1 MGDRRRELLWD
12 AGLPGSPWIH
22 TSHSAWCRHCGC
34 ALVSPDGQC
43 SVALGGGVAPLG
55 TVQGWGPPVYPPRS
69 YPAGD
74 GNPKESSPFINSTD
88 LEKGKEYDGKNMAL
102 FEVGHAGAGAGPDGT
117 WGGGHGDRDTEEP
130 VQDLPLRGQQWPR
143 AGGTQPAE
151 CSMPQQLSW
160 CEQRCAVLWVPGR
173 GGAGP
178 QLLGAALCR
187 RRWTPAR
194 WSRPC

>member
-1 MGDRRRELLWD
+1 MG
-12 AGLPGSPWIH
+12 
-22 TSHSAWCRHCGC
+22 CRVARFPLDPHQSLCLVPALRMCSGEPRWSVLCG
-34 ALVSPDGQC
+34 
-43 SVALGGGVAPLG
+43 LGGGAAPLG